1 MKHDPAIIAGALSAL
16 ELAVARAL
24 TLAPVAA
31 KELEDMAG
39 THVVIE
45 CTRPEVEVTISID
58 QGGQLQLR
66 QYSEEVA
73 ATRVKGSAED
83 FISLVTA
90 DDPAATLINSELE
103 IIGNTAPL
111 LALQQILSK
120 MDIDWE
126 APLVDALGDVAG
138 HQLAKLLRTFFS
150 WSQSA
155 RKSLRRQL
163 SEFILEEG
171 QLSPP
176 VAELEHFYQDV
187 GRLGLRVDRLQSRIQ
202 RLAKRLGEYPQ

>member
-16 ELAVARAL
+16 ELAVVRAL

-45 CTRPEVEVTISID
+45 CTKPEVEVTISID

-66 QYSEEVA
+66 QYSEEVV

-90 DDPAATLINSELE
+90 DDPAASLINSELE

-138 HQLAKLLRTFFS
+138 HQLAKLLRAFFS

-171 QLSPP
+171 RLSPP
-176 VAELEHFYQDV
+176 GAELEHFYQEV
-187 GRLGLRVDRLQSRIQ
+187 GHLGLRVDRLQSRIQ

>member
-73 ATRVKGSAED
+73 VTRVKGSAED

-126 APLVDALGDVAG
+126 APLVDVLGDVAG
-138 HQLAKLLRTFFS
+138 HQLAKLLRAFFS

-176 VAELEHFYQDV
+176 GAELEHFYQEV